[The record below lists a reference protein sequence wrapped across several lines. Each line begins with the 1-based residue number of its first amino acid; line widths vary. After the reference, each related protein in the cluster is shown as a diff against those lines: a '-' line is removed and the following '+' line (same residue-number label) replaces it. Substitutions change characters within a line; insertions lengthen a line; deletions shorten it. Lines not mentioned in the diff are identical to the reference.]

1 VLSSLK
7 IKTLLIVMVVFV
19 LSGCAS
25 EASALPN
32 IEATVEAK
40 ITELTAPNTPVPAPT
55 LIIIITEVIKE
66 VEVPVIVEVEVIKE
80 IEGPQVVVEK
90 IVEVE
95 VVVTA
100 TPGP

>member
-1 VLSSLK
+1 MMNFRNKYILGVTLALS
-7 IKTLLIVMVVFV
+7 VFAIFAC
-19 LSGCAS
+19 S
-25 EASALPN
+25 
-32 IEATVEAK
+32 
-40 ITELTAPNTPVPAPT
+40 TETEV
-55 LIIIITEVIKE
+55 EVIKE